1 MTTHT
6 ELRLNWENTRKHL
19 QPSVFLL
26 QIDQYNVKTDANLS
40 IPTNDASDVTFSFI
54 KTDNKYEDLFH
65 INERQSSLYTAQKL
79 DRETICPYQAVCIL
93 GLEVIAKGTKVSFYQ
108 KIKVSVHLIDVND
121 HSPTFSVS
129 SISSDIS
136 EGALVGT
143 SIHISDQG
151 AEDQDYGIL
160 GVQTYR
166 IEDPTGT
173 SPFKVNFTK
182 NVDGTTNVKLI
193 LIKSLNR
200 EDKSFYNLRIIA
212 EDGGTPK
219 KFGSIQVTITVTDI
233 NDNSPTFS
241 QTIPRQEK
249 KNLELFDIDQNTG
262 NLKVVA
268 SLIYESK
275 EYYTI
280 VVEAVDRGQQARKTQ
295 VNVYLHVNDV
305 HNNPPQININLLSNA
320 DFAEI
325 SEDANLDTAVA
336 HITVFDPDNGL
347 NGIVECSSS
356 SDVFKLQRFDVHEY
370 KVVIKSP
377 LNRETKPEHQVLVS
391 CHDKGVQAMTSTAEF
406 IVKVLDE
413 NDNKPKFTKDT
424 YTVSIQENNKRGT
437 ALLKVSANDFDSG
450 KNAELTYSMSSVARY
465 EFHIDSLTGQI
476 SVLSIL
482 DRESTEKLTFTVF
495 ATDAGSPN
503 LTGSAEVV
511 VTVSDDNDKVP
522 QFVEAHPVFSV
533 PENYAAYTSIGIIQ
547 ATDGDEG
554 ENKRLTFKLVPTHS
568 VPFIVQPNVNVLD
581 TNDNKPLFKF
591 PNGNN
596 NTVSISYQTQQHTVI
611 ATVATT
617 DADDDTNARVT
628 YFFKEK
634 TYSGMFQINSLS
646 GRITIVRQLSVHEA
660 GRYTITITAQDAGT
674 PPMIAEQVINFV
686 ITTQELGGLTAND
699 DTEDGRQYF
708 LIVIA
713 ISCVTVVIAVVI
725 ILTIC
730 LIKRADR
737 LRQKYLDSHKDD
749 TDGDKDTQKK
759 VSFSN
764 TMNNFDQIPN
774 GSVDSDDNGRLYPE
788 LTRNT
793 LPIESSLS
801 LYPAIDLH
809 GKQLV
814 DRNKNQL
821 SSLQLQ
827 QQLLETQHKNRKP
840 INILSKANLK
850 KVDGDDNSDLS
861 AEVTTSDSGR
871 GTSEHEDLN
880 TSTVLSYSTDFE
892 QLKQNQH
899 RNFSP
904 FYQSSPRGREQA
916 ICTTT
921 NCSNFYQQ
929 PNFKI

>member
-1 MTTHT
+1 MA
-6 ELRLNWENTRKHL
+6 
-19 QPSVFLL
+19 SVSASFCLLVTFLL
-26 QIDQYNVKTDANLS
+26 CVQCQDLSYNLLEEQNKDTFIGDVKTDANLS

-241 QTIPRQEK
+241 QTMYNVTINEDHQVNSSFLNVSASDSDLGVNGEVFYELSPRQEK
-249 KNLELFDIDQNTG
+249 KNLELFDIDQNNG

-280 VVEAVDRGQQARKTQ
+280 VVEAIDRGQQARKSQ

-547 ATDGDEG
+547 ATDGDE
-554 ENKRLTFKLVPTHS
+554 
-568 VPFIVQPNVNVLD
+568 VQPNGTIQTTEPLDRENISTFHFQIIVEDHGKVPKSNITDITVNVLD

-730 LIKRADR
+730 LIKRAD
-737 LRQKYLDSHKDD
+737 
-749 TDGDKDTQKK
+749 
-759 VSFSN
+759 
-764 TMNNFDQIPN
+764 
-774 GSVDSDDNGRLYPE
+774 
-788 LTRNT
+788 
-793 LPIESSLS
+793 
-801 LYPAIDLH
+801 
-809 GKQLV
+809 
-814 DRNKNQL
+814 
-821 SSLQLQ
+821 
-827 QQLLETQHKNRKP
+827 
-840 INILSKANLK
+840 
-850 KVDGDDNSDLS
+850 
-861 AEVTTSDSGR
+861 
-871 GTSEHEDLN
+871 
-880 TSTVLSYSTDFE
+880 
-892 QLKQNQH
+892 
-899 RNFSP
+899 
-904 FYQSSPRGREQA
+904 
-916 ICTTT
+916 
-921 NCSNFYQQ
+921 
-929 PNFKI
+929 